1 MPRRAARA
9 DPPHT
14 RGPPWRNSA
23 GRRPVSCDSCPSP
36 AQPKSDGN
44 NSEAPRKNRTTKFS
58 NICAYT
64 HKVRGWGETSTRGMA
79 WRPAEPRIANAVERM
94 RPNPDGSAAAKNG
107 RAGGLTVR
115 GRRPTQREVIRG
127 RTRRTPTHF
136 LHGRVMGVKNRL
148 EKIYLERYHTGCL
161 TIGGKVVF
169 GFCSDVSEN
178 LESSRPW
185 SVY

>member
-23 GRRPVSCDSCPSP
+23 GRRPASCDSCPSP
-36 AQPKSDGN
+36 AQPKSDGT

-58 NICAYT
+58 SIYSYA

-94 RPNPDGSAAAKNG
+94 RPNPDGSAVAKNG
-107 RAGGLTVR
+107 RGRERMVR
-115 GRRPTQREVIRG
+115 GRRPTQREVVGG

-136 LHGRVMGVKNRL
+136 LHGRVMGPKNWL
-148 EKIYLERYHTGCL
+148 EKIYLESYHRVPPAPL
-161 TIGGKVVF
+161 RWRK
-169 GFCSDVSEN
+169 
-178 LESSRPW
+178 
-185 SVY
+185 